1 MGLGR
6 LKECKCVHCR
16 YSPIIPLHIG
26 GCVMHPA
33 EISIRNDISNLTLYR
48 LSPITLEIKRDI
60 KYAFWHGFI
69 DVYIYEDLLKA
80 LSEKR
85 DSLFEY

>member
-1 MGLGR
+1 
-6 LKECKCVHCR
+6 
-16 YSPIIPLHIG
+16 
-26 GCVMHPA
+26 MHPA
-33 EISIRNDISNLTLYR
+33 EISIREDIDNLTKHR
-48 LSPITLEIKRDI
+48 LAPITEQIKTDI

-69 DVYIYEDLLKA
+69 DEYKCIELRQK